1 MIAHDPS
8 LVILSVTIAI
18 LGAFTACVMT
28 SNIGSLSRSEGRMRI
43 VMAAL
48 TLGGSIWATDFV
60 GLLSI
65 EAPVNFAYRPLLLA
79 LSAAA
84 AFAGTT
90 AGLFLLGQKRAEN
103 TVRLPLAAA
112 VFGIA
117 IAATNYLSMGAV
129 TGGGLQLSWFLTS
142 ICVAF
147 SVQAGLMVLW
157 FLFWPRGVILSLAGA
172 IALGLLISS
181 AHYLAI
187 ASSHDLDLTLL
198 AVPRNTSGVS
208 ARYLAWAATI
218 MMYLICSICLSVFVI
233 MQFREEME

>member
-28 SNIGSLSRSEGRMRI
+28 SNIGSLSRSDGRMRI

-84 AFAGTT
+84 AFAGTA
-90 AGLFLLGQKRAEN
+90 AGLFMLAQKQN
-103 TVRLPLAAA
+103 TARLPLAAA

-117 IAATNYLSMGAV
+117 IAAANYLSLGAV

-147 SVQAGLMVLW
+147 SVQAGLTVLW

-187 ASSHDLDLTLL
+187 ASAHDLDLTLL